1 MHVAGHGDIPAAS
14 ISVTAAVAEQ
24 HLQKEDN
31 FAFIHNNGNGKNKEQ
46 GTYLETPDL
55 QKRYGA

>member
-1 MHVAGHGDIPAAS
+1 MHVAGHSDITAAS

-31 FAFIHNNGNGKNKEQ
+31 FAFIHNNGIGKNKEQ
-46 GTYLETPDL
+46 GSYLETPDL